1 MYDMV
6 PHTRPLVVSGLGT
19 GENVE
24 RDYRIANARTS
35 SYEGPT
41 TITYTVSQTA
51 AETGV
56 ETRAFVVHLPQYLN
70 LDDDHQGA
78 ARMMDL
84 LCRMYNLPDYI
95 AQTER
100 GQKQYD
106 ELTPNDGQIPSGDT
120 LARIE
125 EMYDNEYGSDE
136 QSEPTTPLPSS
147 IEEFLQGLGADLGD
161 DEENR

>member
-1 MYDMV
+1 
-6 PHTRPLVVSGLGT
+6 
-19 GENVE
+19 
-24 RDYRIANARTS
+24 
-35 SYEGPT
+35 
-41 TITYTVSQTA
+41 
-51 AETGV
+51 
-56 ETRAFVVHLPQYLN
+56 
-70 LDDDHQGA
+70 
-78 ARMMDL
+78 MMDL

-106 ELTPNDGQIPSGDT
+106 ELTPNDGQIPSADT